1 MGLRGFFYIADCRF
15 TWNFL
20 GESPHASQKLTLQ
33 TTTYHKKT
41 ISLLLYTYEEREREG
56 CVSLRV
62 ISFLKPYRWAMGI
75 AWTLML
81 VELAVE
87 LLNPLFMAKI
97 IDQGIM
103 KEDLDVVLLWG
114 GIMVG
119 MSFLSFISGVTNSFF
134 AAHTSQ
140 GFGFDV
146 RESLYKKIQSFS
158 FASFNKLPT
167 SSLITRMTNDVR
179 QLQNTIFM
187 SLRIMLRAPLLVIG
201 ATIMALIVDVK
212 LALVLVIV
220 IPFLWMFLL
229 WVLKRGWS
237 LFEKVQKRL
246 DRVNEVMKE
255 NLSGI
260 RLIKAYTRGDYE
272 EKRFHGANEDLKNKT
287 VGALRFMEII
297 MPLLMLVMNLA
308 ILIVLWFG
316 SIEVN
321 TGGAEVGEVVAIVT
335 YATRISSVFSIFSFI
350 ITSFSRARASAHR
363 VEEVL
368 NTEVDLRDGDEA
380 DLGNIVTRG
389 EITFD
394 RVSFRYPE
402 TRGQVLQDIS
412 FQVKAGETVSVLG
425 ATGSGKS
432 TLFQLIPRLYDTT
445 EGEIKIDGHSLR
457 SITLDNLRKG
467 IGYVPQE
474 AVLFS
479 GSVRENLL
487 WGKEK
492 ASEEDIIQA
501 AKDAQIHDTIEDLKD
516 GYDTTLGQKGV
527 NLSGGQK
534 QRLSIAR
541 ALIRRPK
548 ILLLDDST
556 SALDLKTEAKL
567 LEAIKKYEC
576 TTIII
581 TQKISTAMESDTILL
596 LEDGVMIGNGSH
608 ETLLNE
614 SPLYQRIYQ
623 SQFGEVHHV

>member
-1 MGLRGFFYIADCRF
+1 
-15 TWNFL
+15 
-20 GESPHASQKLTLQ
+20 
-33 TTTYHKKT
+33 
-41 ISLLLYTYEEREREG
+41 
-56 CVSLRV
+56 LRV
-62 ISFLKPYRWAMGI
+62 IGFLKPYRLAMGI
-75 AWTLML
+75 AWLLML
-81 VELAVE
+81 VELTVE

-103 KEDLDVVLLWG
+103 KGDLDVVLLWG

-119 MSFLSFISGVTNSFF
+119 MSFLSFISGVVNSFF

-140 GFGFDV
+140 GFGYDV

-158 FASFNKLPT
+158 YASFDKLPA

-201 ATIMALIVDVK
+201 STIMALIVDVK

-237 LFEKVQKRL
+237 LFEKVQTRL

-260 RLIKAYTRGDYE
+260 RLIKAYTRGEYE

-287 VGALRFMEII
+287 VSALRFMEII
-297 MPLLMLVMNLA
+297 MPLLMLVMNLV
-308 ILIVLWFG
+308 ILIVLWSG
-316 SIEVN
+316 SFEVS
-321 TGGAEVGEVVAIVT
+321 TGGAKVGEVVAIVT

-350 ITSFSRARASAHR
+350 ITSFSRARAS
-363 VEEVL
+363 VERIEGVL
-368 NTEVDLRDGDEA
+368 DTEVHLRDGDAAEEKHK
-380 DLGNIVTRG
+380 VTTG

-394 RVSFRYPE
+394 NVSFLYPQ
-402 TRGQVLQDIS
+402 TRGKVLKDIS
-412 FQVKAGETVSVLG
+412 FHIKEGETVSVLG

-432 TLFQLIPRLYDTT
+432 TLFQLIPRLYDIT
-445 EGEIKIDGHSLR
+445 EGEIKIDGHPLR
-457 SITLDNLRKG
+457 SITLDNLRKN

-479 GSVRENLL
+479 GSIRENLL
-487 WGKEK
+487 WGKEE
-492 ASEEDIIQA
+492 ASEQDMIRA
-501 AKDAQIHDTIEDLKD
+501 AKDAQIHETIENLKY
-516 GYDTTLGQKGV
+516 GYDTPLGQKGV

-541 ALIRRPK
+541 ALIRNPK

-556 SALDLKTEAKL
+556 SALDLTTESRL
-567 LEAIKKYEC
+567 LDAIRQYKC

-581 TQKISTAMESDTILL
+581 TQKVSTAMESDCILL
-596 LEDGVMIGNGSH
+596 LEDGVLIGNGSH
-608 ETLLNE
+608 DTLLIE
-614 SPLYQRIYQ
+614 SSLYQQIYQ
-623 SQFGEVHHV
+623 SQFGEGEVHHV

>member
-1 MGLRGFFYIADCRF
+1 
-15 TWNFL
+15 
-20 GESPHASQKLTLQ
+20 
-33 TTTYHKKT
+33 
-41 ISLLLYTYEEREREG
+41 
-56 CVSLRV
+56 V
-62 ISFLKPYRWAMGI
+62 ISFLKPYRLAMGI

-140 GFGFDV
+140 GFGYDV

-321 TGGAEVGEVVAIVT
+321 TGGAQVGEVVAIVT
-335 YATRISSVFSIFSFI
+335 YAMRISSVFSIFSFI
-350 ITSFSRARASAHR
+350 ITSFSRARASADR

-380 DLGNIVTRG
+380 ELGNIVTRG

-457 SITLDNLRKG
+457 SITLENLRKG

-487 WGKEK
+487 WGKEE

>member
-1 MGLRGFFYIADCRF
+1 
-15 TWNFL
+15 
-20 GESPHASQKLTLQ
+20 
-33 TTTYHKKT
+33 
-41 ISLLLYTYEEREREG
+41 
-56 CVSLRV
+56 
-62 ISFLKPYRWAMGI
+62 MGI

-81 VELAVE
+81 IELAVE

-97 IDQGIM
+97 IDQGIL
-103 KEDLDVVLLWG
+103 KEDMDVVLFWG

-140 GFGFDV
+140 GFGYDI

-158 FASFNKLPT
+158 FASFNRLPA
-167 SSLITRMTNDVR
+167 SSLITRLTNDVR

-201 ATIMALIVDVK
+201 STIMALIVNVK
-212 LALVLVIV
+212 LALILLIV
-220 IPFLWMFLL
+220 IPVLWLFLL

-255 NLSGI
+255 NLSGM
-260 RLIKAYTRGDYE
+260 RLIKAYTRGEHE
-272 EKRFHGANEDLKNKT
+272 EKRFHEANEDLKDRT
-287 VGALRFMEII
+287 VSALRFMEII
-297 MPLLMLVMNLA
+297 MPLLMLVMNVALLI
-308 ILIVLWFG
+308 ILWSG
-316 SIEVN
+316 SKAVN
-321 TGGAEVGEVVAIVT
+321 AGGAQVGEVVAIVT

-350 ITSFSRARASAHR
+350 ITSFSRARASANR

-368 NTEVDLRDGDEA
+368 NTEVDLRDGQEA
-380 DLGNIVTRG
+380 RLESKVSCGDVV
-389 EITFD
+389 FD
-394 RVSFRYPE
+394 RVSFQYPE
-402 TRGQVLQDIS
+402 TRGQVLQDVS
-412 FQVKAGETVSVLG
+412 FHAAAGQTVSVLG

-445 EGEIKIDGHSLR
+445 EGEIKIDGHPLR
-457 SITLDNLRKG
+457 SFTLENLRKS

-487 WGKEK
+487 WGKEH
-492 ASEEDIIQA
+492 ATDQEMIEA
-501 AKDAQIHDTIEDLKD
+501 AKDAQIHDTIENLKD
-516 GYDTTLGQKGV
+516 GYETELGQKGV

-567 LEAIKKYEC
+567 LEAIKKYNC

-581 TQKISTAMESDTILL
+581 TQKISTAMESDAILL
-596 LEDGVMIGNGSH
+596 LEDGVIIGKGSH
-608 ETLLNE
+608 ETLLEE
-614 SPLYQRIYQ
+614 SELYKRIYQ
-623 SQFGEVHHV
+623 SQFGEVHHVQAYKEKTRQG

>member
-1 MGLRGFFYIADCRF
+1 
-15 TWNFL
+15 
-20 GESPHASQKLTLQ
+20 
-33 TTTYHKKT
+33 
-41 ISLLLYTYEEREREG
+41 
-56 CVSLRV
+56 V

-103 KEDLDVVLLWG
+103 KENLDVVLLWG

-220 IPFLWMFLL
+220 IPFLWIFLL

-350 ITSFSRARASAHR
+350 ITSFSRARASADR

-380 DLGNIVTRG
+380 ELGNIVTRG

-394 RVSFRYPE
+394 KVSFRYPE

-457 SITLDNLRKG
+457 SITLENLRKG

-487 WGKEK
+487 WGKEE

>member
-1 MGLRGFFYIADCRF
+1 
-15 TWNFL
+15 
-20 GESPHASQKLTLQ
+20 
-33 TTTYHKKT
+33 
-41 ISLLLYTYEEREREG
+41 
-56 CVSLRV
+56 LRV
-62 ISFLKPYRWAMGI
+62 IDFLKPYRLAMGV

-81 VELAVE
+81 VELTVE

-119 MSFLSFISGVTNSFF
+119 MSFLSFISGVVNSFF

-140 GFGFDV
+140 GFGYDV

-158 FASFNKLPT
+158 YASFNKLPS

-201 ATIMALIVDVK
+201 STIMALIVDVK
-212 LALVLVIV
+212 LALILVIV
-220 IPFLWMFLL
+220 IPFLWVFLL

-237 LFEKVQKRL
+237 LFEKVQTRL

-260 RLIKAYTRGDYE
+260 RLIKAYTRGEYE

-287 VGALRFMEII
+287 VSALRFMEII

-308 ILIVLWFG
+308 ILIVLWSG
-316 SIEVN
+316 SVEVS
-321 TGGAEVGEVVAIVT
+321 TGGAQVGEVVAIVT

-350 ITSFSRARASAHR
+350 ITSFSRARASVDR
-363 VEEVL
+363 IEGVL
-368 NTEVDLRDGDEA
+368 DTEVDLRDGEAADEKHK
-380 DLGNIVTRG
+380 VTGG

-394 RVSFRYPE
+394 GVSFLYPQ
-402 TRGQVLQDIS
+402 TRGKVLKDIS
-412 FQVKAGETVSVLG
+412 FHIKEGGTVSVLG

-432 TLFQLIPRLYDTT
+432 TLFQLIPRLYDIT
-445 EGEIKIDGHSLR
+445 EGEIKIDGHPLR
-457 SITLDNLRKG
+457 SITLDNLRKS

-474 AVLFS
+474 AILFS
-479 GSVRENLL
+479 GSIRDNLL
-487 WGKEK
+487 WGKEE
-492 ASEEDIIQA
+492 ASEEDMIRA
-501 AKDAQIHDTIEDLKD
+501 AKDAQIHETIENLKY
-516 GYDTTLGQKGV
+516 GYDTPLGQKGV

-541 ALIRRPK
+541 ALIRNPK

-556 SALDLKTEAKL
+556 SALDLTTESKL
-567 LEAIKKYEC
+567 LGAIRKYEC

-581 TQKISTAMESDTILL
+581 TQKVSTAMESDAILL
-596 LEDGVMIGNGSH
+596 LEDGVLIGNGSH
-608 ETLLNE
+608 DTLLKE
-614 SPLYQRIYQ
+614 SSLYMQIYQ
-623 SQFGEVHHV
+623 SQFGEGEVHHV

>member
-1 MGLRGFFYIADCRF
+1 
-15 TWNFL
+15 
-20 GESPHASQKLTLQ
+20 
-33 TTTYHKKT
+33 
-41 ISLLLYTYEEREREG
+41 
-56 CVSLRV
+56 
-62 ISFLKPYRWAMGI
+62 MGI

-97 IDQGIM
+97 IDQGILKGDM
-103 KEDLDVVLLWG
+103 DVVLLWG

-119 MSFLSFISGVTNSFF
+119 MSVLSFASGVTNSFF

-140 GFGFDV
+140 GFGYDV

-158 FASFNKLPT
+158 FASFNKLPS

-201 ATIMALIVDVK
+201 STIMALFVNVE
-212 LALVLVIV
+212 LALVLLVV
-220 IPFLWMFLL
+220 IPILWMFLL

-260 RLIKAYTRGDYE
+260 RLIKAYTRGQHE
-272 EKRFHGANEDLKNKT
+272 ETRFHGANEDLKDKT
-287 VGALRFMEII
+287 VRALRFMEII

-308 ILIVLWFG
+308 ILIVLWSG
-316 SIEVN
+316 SLKVN
-321 TGGAEVGEVVAIVT
+321 TGGAQVGEVVAIVT

-350 ITSFSRARASAHR
+350 ITSFSRARASADR

-368 NTEVDLRDGDEA
+368 NTEVDLRDGEEA
-380 DLGNIVTRG
+380 RIENTVITG
-389 EITFD
+389 EIEFKG
-394 RVSFRYPE
+394 VSFRYPE
-402 TRGQVLQDIS
+402 TRGKVLEDIS
-412 FQVKAGETVSVLG
+412 FHIKAGETVSVLG

-432 TLFQLIPRLYDTT
+432 TLFQLIPRLYDVT
-445 EGEIKIDGHSLR
+445 EGEIQIDGHPIR
-457 SITLDNLRKG
+457 SVTLQNLRKA

-479 GSVRENLL
+479 GTVRENLL
-487 WGKEK
+487 WGKEH
-492 ASEEDIIQA
+492 ASEEEMMKA
-501 AKDAQIHDTIEDLKD
+501 AKDAQIHDTIEHLKD
-516 GYDTTLGQKGV
+516 GYDTELGQKGV

-541 ALIRRPK
+541 ALIRKPK

-567 LEAIKKYEC
+567 LQAIKGYDC
-576 TTIII
+576 TVIII
-581 TQKISTAMESDTILL
+581 TQKISTSMESDTILL
-596 LEDGVMIGNGSH
+596 LEDGVLTANGSH
-608 ETLLNE
+608 DTLLKE

>member
-1 MGLRGFFYIADCRF
+1 
-15 TWNFL
+15 
-20 GESPHASQKLTLQ
+20 
-33 TTTYHKKT
+33 
-41 ISLLLYTYEEREREG
+41 
-56 CVSLRV
+56 LRV
-62 ISFLKPYRWAMGI
+62 IDFLKPYRLAMGV

-81 VELAVE
+81 VELTVE

-119 MSFLSFISGVTNSFF
+119 MSFLSFISGVVNSFF

-140 GFGFDV
+140 GFGYDV

-158 FASFNKLPT
+158 YASFNKLPS

-201 ATIMALIVDVK
+201 STIMALIVDVK
-212 LALVLVIV
+212 LALILVIV
-220 IPFLWMFLL
+220 IPFLWLFLL

-237 LFEKVQKRL
+237 LFEKVQTRL

-260 RLIKAYTRGDYE
+260 RLIKAYTRGEYE

-287 VGALRFMEII
+287 VSALRFMEII

-308 ILIVLWFG
+308 ILIVLWSG
-316 SIEVN
+316 SVEVS
-321 TGGAEVGEVVAIVT
+321 TGGAQVGEVVAIVT

-350 ITSFSRARASAHR
+350 ITSFSRARASVDR
-363 VEEVL
+363 IEGVL
-368 NTEVDLRDGDEA
+368 DTEVDLRDGEAADEKHK
-380 DLGNIVTRG
+380 VTGG

-394 RVSFRYPE
+394 GVSFLYPQ
-402 TRGQVLQDIS
+402 TRGKVLKDIS
-412 FQVKAGETVSVLG
+412 FHIKEGGTVSVLG

-432 TLFQLIPRLYDTT
+432 TLFQLIPRLYDIT
-445 EGEIKIDGHSLR
+445 EGGIKIDGHPLR
-457 SITLDNLRKG
+457 SITLDNLRKS

-474 AVLFS
+474 AILFS
-479 GSVRENLL
+479 GSIRDNLL
-487 WGKEK
+487 WGKEE
-492 ASEEDIIQA
+492 ASEEDMIRA
-501 AKDAQIHDTIEDLKD
+501 AKDAQIHETIENLKY
-516 GYDTTLGQKGV
+516 GYDTPLGQKGV

-541 ALIRRPK
+541 ALIRNPK

-556 SALDLKTEAKL
+556 SALDLTTESKL
-567 LEAIKKYEC
+567 LGAIRKYEC

-581 TQKISTAMESDTILL
+581 TQKVSTAMESDAILL
-596 LEDGVMIGNGSH
+596 LEDGVLIGNGSH
-608 ETLLNE
+608 DTLLKE
-614 SPLYQRIYQ
+614 SSLYMQIYQ
-623 SQFGEVHHV
+623 SQFGEGEVHHV

>member
-1 MGLRGFFYIADCRF
+1 
-15 TWNFL
+15 
-20 GESPHASQKLTLQ
+20 
-33 TTTYHKKT
+33 
-41 ISLLLYTYEEREREG
+41 
-56 CVSLRV
+56 
-62 ISFLKPYRWAMGI
+62 MGI

-97 IDQGIM
+97 IDQGIL
-103 KEDLDVVLLWG
+103 KEDMDVVLLWG

-119 MSFLSFISGVTNSFF
+119 MSFLSFLSGVTNSFF

-140 GFGFDV
+140 GFGYDV

-158 FASFNKLPT
+158 FASFNRLPA
-167 SSLITRMTNDVR
+167 SSLITRLTNDVR

-187 SLRIMLRAPLLVIG
+187 SLRIMLRAPLLVVG
-201 ATIMALIVDVK
+201 STIMALIVNVK
-212 LALVLVIV
+212 LAVILLIV
-220 IPFLWMFLL
+220 IPVLWLFLL

-260 RLIKAYTRGDYE
+260 RLIKAYTRGEHE
-272 EKRFHGANEDLKNKT
+272 EKRFHGANEDLKDRT
-287 VGALRFMEII
+287 VSALRFMEII
-297 MPLLMLVMNLA
+297 MPLLMLVMNGA
-308 ILIVLWFG
+308 ILVILWSG
-316 SIEVN
+316 GTAVN
-321 TGGAEVGEVVAIVT
+321 TGSAQVGEVVAIVT

-350 ITSFSRARASAHR
+350 ITSFSRARASADR

-368 NTEVDLRDGDEA
+368 NTEVDLRDGQEA
-380 DLGNIVTRG
+380 RIENKVTRG
-389 EITFD
+389 DVVFD
-394 RVSFRYPE
+394 GVSFQYPE
-402 TRGQVLQDIS
+402 TRGLVLQDVS
-412 FQVKAGETVSVLG
+412 FHAAAGATVSVLG

-432 TLFQLIPRLYDTT
+432 TLFQLIPRMYDTT
-445 EGEIKIDGHSLR
+445 EGEIKVDGHPLR
-457 SITLDNLRKG
+457 AFTLENLRKS

-487 WGKEK
+487 WGKEH
-492 ASEEDIIQA
+492 ASDEEMIEA
-501 AKDAQIHDTIEDLKD
+501 AKDAQIHDTIVNLKD
-516 GYDTTLGQKGV
+516 GYETELGQKGV

-567 LEAIKKYEC
+567 LEAIKKYDC

-581 TQKISTAMESDTILL
+581 TQKISTAMESDSILL
-596 LEDGVMIGNGSH
+596 LEDGVVIGNGSH
-608 ETLLNE
+608 ETLLKE
-614 SPLYQRIYQ
+614 SELYQRIYQ
-623 SQFGEVHHV
+623 SQFGEVHHVQAYEKKARQG